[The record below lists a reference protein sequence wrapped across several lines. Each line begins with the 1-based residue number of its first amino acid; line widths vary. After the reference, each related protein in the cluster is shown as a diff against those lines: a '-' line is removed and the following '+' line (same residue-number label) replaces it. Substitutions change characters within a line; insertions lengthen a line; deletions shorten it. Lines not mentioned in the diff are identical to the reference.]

1 MQNQSAEII
10 KNLEDCMAEIITS
23 MEQEQVGSEDYSR
36 LLGLLDTVTEVRN
49 KYKVVELTDD
59 ANKKRRWFE
68 PVKSDTV
75 ISGILSLAGIVLI
88 MKYEEFDAI
97 TTKAFGIATKL
108 IGR

>member
-10 KNLEDCMAEIITS
+10 KNLEECMAEIITS

-36 LLGLLDTVTEVRN
+36 LLGLLDT
-49 KYKVVELTDD
+49 ELTDD